1 MIPSIHVW
9 ALVPA
14 AGSGQRMGAALPKQ
28 YLPLAGKT
36 VLQITLE
43 KLAAL
48 PQVGGL
54 VVAVA
59 QNDDRITTLDL
70 PPGTVRV
77 LGGRERAESVFNG
90 LRYLMEQGCAQDWA
104 LVHDAA
110 RPCVQVENIQRL
122 IECVRQR
129 NCGGILATPIAD
141 TLKQS
146 DGEKILR
153 TVNRTG
159 LWAAHTPQM
168 FPVGQLFHALEK
180 ALADVV
186 PITDEASAIEYIGGE
201 VLLVPDA
208 RDNIKITQPEDLWLA
223 EQILRQQRLVEAN
236 HQLAHAQDKSL

>member
-1 MIPSIHVW
+1 MTPSAQIW

-43 KLAAL
+43 KLISL
-48 PQVGGL
+48 PQVCGL

-59 QNDDRITTLDL
+59 ENDSLFSGLDV
-70 PPGTVRV
+70 PPGTIRTD
-77 LGGRERAESVFNG
+77 GGRERAESVYNG
-90 LRYLMEQGCAQDWA
+90 LRYLMQQGSEHDWA

-110 RPCVQVENIQRL
+110 RPCMRLANVARL
-122 IECVRQR
+122 IESVRDR
-129 NCGGILATPIAD
+129 NCGGILAAPVTD
-141 TLKQS
+141 TLKLS
-146 DGEKILR
+146 EENKILR
-153 TVNRTG
+153 TVDRAG

-168 FPVGQLFHALEK
+168 FPVGQLFYALEK
-180 ALADVV
+180 ALADAV
-186 PITDEASAIEYIGGE
+186 PITDEASAIEYIGGD

-223 EQILRQQRLVEAN
+223 EQILIRQQL
-236 HQLAHAQDKSL
+236 AQDSI

>member
-1 MIPSIHVW
+1 MTPSNKVW

-14 AGSGQRMGAALPKQ
+14 AGTGQRMGVAVPKQ

-36 VLQITLE
+36 VLQITLN

-48 PQVGGL
+48 PEVCGL

-59 QNDDRITTLDL
+59 ENDDRFATLVL
-70 PPGTVRV
+70 PPAVVRV
-77 LGGRERAESVFNG
+77 AGGHERAQSVFNG
-90 LRYLMEQGCAQDWA
+90 LSFLMEQGCAQDWV

-110 RPCVQVENIQRL
+110 RPCVRVDNILRL
-122 IECVRQR
+122 IESVRQR
-129 NCGGILATPIAD
+129 HCGGILAVPIAD

-146 DGEKILR
+146 TGEKITH
-153 TVNRTG
+153 TVSRTG

-168 FPVGQLFHALEK
+168 FPIGQLFQALKK
-180 ALADVV
+180 ALADAVS
-186 PITDEASAIEYIGGE
+186 ITDEASAIEYSGGE

-223 EQILRQQRLVEAN
+223 EQILSRQQLV
-236 HQLAHAQDKSL
+236 QDKTL